1 MNNINYMFLIEVHNV
16 PSDKVRTDIMN
27 NISGISVGTLG
38 TDLIT
43 VISHTV
49 STDAEAAE
57 LVTRLNTIVK
67 AYDGSDIKISCTRMN
82 DTICASSN
90 TKTSVLIV
98 EDQELVRKYLED
110 IVNDAPDL
118 DLKYSISNSDLA
130 DLYCKNG
137 EIDLILM
144 DVYTDY
150 GANGLEASARI
161 KASHPEIKIIIVTS
175 MPEFSYLER
184 ARSCGVDSFIY
195 KELNNESI
203 LDVIRRTVEGENIY
217 PLTTPEVILGNCSSK
232 DLSYRELE
240 VLRELTTG
248 DSNEEI
254 AERMHLSLSTVKTHI
269 TNLMQ
274 KTGFK
279 SRTELAIKA
288 RESGLVI
295 K

>member
-1 MNNINYMFLIEVHNV
+1 MNGINYMFLIKIHNV
-16 PSDKVRTDIMN
+16 SVEDIKTDILHVFSDASVGSLGPDMLTAVSSSVRTEEDAYSFIEC
-27 NISGISVGTLG
+27 ISKIAKNYKG
-38 TDLIT
+38 
-43 VISHTV
+43 
-49 STDAEAAE
+49 A
-57 LVTRLNTIVK
+57 
-67 AYDGSDIKISCTRMN
+67 DIKVSHSRMTAPVDITKN
-82 DTICASSN
+82 K
-90 TKTSVLIV
+90 KTSVMIV

-110 IVNDAPDL
+110 VVKNAPDL
-118 DLKYSISNSDLA
+118 ELKYSISNSDLA

-161 KASHPEIKIIIVTS
+161 KESYPSIKIIIVTS
-175 MPEFSYLER
+175 MPEFSYLDR
-184 ARSCGVDSFIY
+184 ARSIGVDSFVY

-203 LDVIRRTVEGENIY
+203 LDVIMRTINGESIY
-217 PLTTPEVILGNCSSK
+217 PDSTPEVILGDCSSK

-240 VLRELTTG
+240 VLREITTG
-248 DSNEEI
+248 DSNEQI

>member
-1 MNNINYMFLIEVHNV
+1 MNNINYMFLIEIHNASAEQIKADIKNAFEDV
-16 PSDKVRTDIMN
+16 NVGVLDTNLLTVVSQSVNSDND
-27 NISGISVGTLG
+27 
-38 TDLIT
+38 
-43 VISHTV
+43 
-49 STDAEAAE
+49 AAE
-57 LVTRLNTIVK
+57 FASRLNGIAGRYK
-67 AYDGSDIKISCTRMN
+67 DAGIKISCSRMN
-82 DTICASSN
+82 DSFFVSSN
-90 TKTSVLIV
+90 TKTSVMIV
-98 EDQELVRKYLED
+98 EDQELVRKYLEEV
-110 IVNDAPDL
+110 VNDAPDL
-118 DLKYSISNSDLA
+118 ELKYSISNSDLA

-161 KASHPEIKIIIVTS
+161 KSSYPAIKIIIITS

-184 ARSCGVDSFIY
+184 AASCGVDSFIY

-203 LDVIRRTVEGENIY
+203 LDVIRRTIKGERIY

-240 VLRELTTG
+240 VLREITTG

-254 AERMHLSLSTVKTHI
+254 ACRMHLSLSTIKTHI

-274 KTGFK
+274 KTGFR

>member
-1 MNNINYMFLIEVHNV
+1 MNSIKYMFLVQVDSISAETI
-16 PSDKVRTDIMN
+16 KEDIIN
-27 NISGISVGTLG
+27 TLTGVSVGSLNEQM
-38 TDLIT
+38 LT
-43 VISHTV
+43 VISPAVNTEQ
-49 STDAEAAE
+49 DASEFVDSLQAIADKYKDA
-57 LVTRLNTIVK
+57 N
-67 AYDGSDIKISCTRMN
+67 ISIACSSMN
-82 DTICASSN
+82 DNLCAS
-90 TKTSVLIV
+90 TKKTNVMIV
-98 EDQELVRKYLED
+98 EDQELVRKYLEEV
-110 IVNDAPDL
+110 VNEASDL
-118 DLKYSISNSDLA
+118 ELKYSISNSDLA

-137 EIDLILM
+137 EVNLILM

-161 KASHPEIKIIIVTS
+161 KSSNPEIKIIIVTS

-184 ARSCGVDSFIY
+184 AKSAGVDSFIY
-195 KELNNESI
+195 KELNSESI
-203 LDVIRRTVEGENIY
+203 LDVVRRTIAGENIY
-217 PLTTPEVILGNCSSK
+217 PVSTPEVILGNCSSK

-240 VLRELTTG
+240 VLREITTG

-254 AERMHLSLSTVKTHI
+254 AERMHLSVSTVKTHI

>member
-1 MNNINYMFLIEVHNV
+1 MNNIKYMFLVQIDNV
-16 PSDKVRTDIMN
+16 SAETIKEDIIN
-27 NISGISVGTLG
+27 TISGVSVGSL
-38 TDLIT
+38 DDHMLT
-43 VISHTV
+43 VISPAVNTEQEASAFIESLEKIAINHK
-49 STDAEAAE
+49 DA
-57 LVTRLNTIVK
+57 
-67 AYDGSDIKISCTRMN
+67 DIKISCSNM
-82 DTICASSN
+82 DDHLSSSAN
-90 TKTSVLIV
+90 QKTNVMIV
-98 EDQELVRKYLED
+98 EDQELVRKYLEEV
-110 IVNDAPDL
+110 VNEASDL
-118 DLKYSISNSDLA
+118 ELKYSISNSDLA

-137 EIDLILM
+137 EVDLILM

-161 KASHPEIKIIIVTS
+161 KTSNPEIKIIIVTS

-184 ARSCGVDSFIY
+184 AKSAGVDSFIY
-195 KELNNESI
+195 KELNSESI
-203 LDVIRRTVEGENIY
+203 LDVVRRTISGENIY
-217 PLTTPEVILGNCSSK
+217 PLSTPEVILGNCSSK

-240 VLRELTTG
+240 VLREITTG

-254 AERMHLSLSTVKTHI
+254 AERMHLSVSTVKTHI